1 MPPKKKMKKK
11 KVYKKMYKMSDREI
25 EYNYGIRIVVWGRR
39 ILTKEEH
46 IIMEKIIME
55 EEYPNLKMQEDKTK
69 YFVTSIISE
78 DYTIEN
84 IREKI
89 RERKRREEHIDEGYE
104 EEYSDEE
111 DED

>member
-1 MPPKKKMKKK
+1 
-11 KVYKKMYKMSDREI
+11 MYKMSDREI

-69 YFVTSIISE
+69 YFATQHIPE
-78 DYTIEN
+78 EYTIEN

-89 RERKRREEHIDEGYE
+89 RERKREERQEEYIDEGYE

-111 DED
+111 DEEEEIIFLN